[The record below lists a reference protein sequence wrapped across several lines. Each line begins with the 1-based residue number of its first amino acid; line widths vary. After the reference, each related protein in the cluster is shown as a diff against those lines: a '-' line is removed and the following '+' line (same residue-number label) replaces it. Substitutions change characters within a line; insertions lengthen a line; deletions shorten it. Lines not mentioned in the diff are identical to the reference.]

1 MSVEMIIPC
10 IASASTG
17 LNLEFLSID
26 LGTII
31 GTLLNTLILFLVI
44 KHFLFGKVNQIL
56 DDRKKY
62 VEDTY
67 SEADKAKENAKA
79 LEVEYDEKLRAA
91 KEESADIIRNATV
104 KAQQRSD
111 EIVFAAKNE
120 AAGIISRA
128 NEDIEREK
136 KRAVNQI
143 KDEISDIA
151 IAVAEKVVEKE
162 ITSKDNDRLIEEFIE
177 NVGEL

>member
-1 MSVEMIIPC
+1 MSVEMILPC
-10 IASASTG
+10 IASGA

-26 LGTII
+26 PGTIV

-44 KHFLFGKVNQIL
+44 KHFLFGKVNKIL
-56 DDRKKY
+56 EDRQKY
-62 VEDTY
+62 VEDSY
-67 SEADKAKENAKA
+67 SEADKARETAKA
-79 LEVEYDEKLRAA
+79 LEAEYDEKIRNA
-91 KEESADIIRNATV
+91 KEESADIIRSATL

-120 AAGIISRA
+120 AAGIISKA

-143 KDEISDIA
+143 KDEISEIA

-162 ITSKDNDRLIEEFIE
+162 ITTKDNDRLIEEFIE